1 MKELQRLRSQLSSA
15 DYHHVTVLILGMLT
29 MLVGEFSTALP
40 IAEILRNFNNGGT
53 TVQLVNILPLA
64 ILALMYPL
72 GPVWLQKRTVTALF
86 RDSLKVFIIGT
97 VIIGLAY
104 TLPLMLVGR
113 IIQAV
118 GCGMMLPMFATL
130 ISALLPED
138 SRFSDFNQLEDIITG
153 VATITAL
160 LLTGMS
166 FLILHAWQW
175 ANLLV
180 ILGSLIVYGMAN
192 EIEIDLEA
200 QKYSI
205 EWVNFGLSGG
215 FLLLIGGMVLLTK
228 TGLALASWWRWFFL
242 LSALICLALYVRR
255 EWQVKNPLIDFRGLL
270 DVRYLRAVLLQ
281 GIGGASFASLL
292 VIGVLYLRQG
302 LHYATWAI
310 GVSLIPGIVV
320 RLLVHHGT
328 IPLLKNVFT
337 IKRIRMATG
346 IMMLGWGCLTIF
358 STYLNLLLFVI
369 LTMLIEAGHGL
380 LIQVGKQLNQRPR
393 SRRLINMADIFA
405 GQFKLMATSLI
416 LTVLSVVLQN
426 VTESWSFS
434 GLPGQLSS
442 LAGYRAAFLVFF
454 IITILSWLVTM
465 IAGRNYNLSK
475 HIVK

>member
-15 DYHHVTVLILGMLT
+15 DYHHVTVLILGMLI

-72 GPVWLQKRTVTALF
+72 GPVWLQKRTVTTLF

-118 GCGMMLPMFATL
+118 GCGMILPMFATL

-160 LLTGMS
+160 LLTGTS

-281 GIGGASFASLL
+281 GIGAASFASLL

-302 LHYATWAI
+302 LYYATWAI
-310 GVSLIPGIVV
+310 WGIVDSRNHGAVASSSRDHSIVEKRFYNKTDSNGHGHHDV
-320 RLLVHHGT
+320 RLGMFDNFF
-328 IPLLKNVFT
+328 NVSQP
-337 IKRIRMATG
+337 A
-346 IMMLGWGCLTIF
+346 
-358 STYLNLLLFVI
+358 
-369 LTMLIEAGHGL
+369 
-380 LIQVGKQLNQRPR
+380 
-393 SRRLINMADIFA
+393 
-405 GQFKLMATSLI
+405 
-416 LTVLSVVLQN
+416 
-426 VTESWSFS
+426 
-434 GLPGQLSS
+434 
-442 LAGYRAAFLVFF
+442 
-454 IITILSWLVTM
+454 
-465 IAGRNYNLSK
+465 
-475 HIVK
+475 IVCDFNHVD

>member
-1 MKELQRLRSQLSSA
+1 
-15 DYHHVTVLILGMLT
+15 
-29 MLVGEFSTALP
+29 
-40 IAEILRNFNNGGT
+40 
-53 TVQLVNILPLA
+53 
-64 ILALMYPL
+64 
-72 GPVWLQKRTVTALF
+72 
-86 RDSLKVFIIGT
+86 
-97 VIIGLAY
+97 
-104 TLPLMLVGR
+104 
-113 IIQAV
+113 
-118 GCGMMLPMFATL
+118 
-130 ISALLPED
+130 
-138 SRFSDFNQLEDIITG
+138 
-153 VATITAL
+153 
-160 LLTGMS
+160 
-166 FLILHAWQW
+166 
-175 ANLLV
+175 
-180 ILGSLIVYGMAN
+180 
-192 EIEIDLEA
+192 
-200 QKYSI
+200 
-205 EWVNFGLSGG
+205 
-215 FLLLIGGMVLLTK
+215 
-228 TGLALASWWRWFFL
+228 LASWWRWFFL
-242 LSALICLALYVRR
+242 LSALICLAIYVRR

-281 GIGGASFASLL
+281 GIGAASFASLL

-328 IPLLKNVFT
+328 IPLLKNVST

>member
-1 MKELQRLRSQLSSA
+1 MNKLQRLRSQLSSA
-15 DYHHVTVLILGMLT
+15 DYRHVIVLILGMLT
-29 MLVGEFSTALP
+29 MLVGEFSTTLP
-40 IAEILRNFNNGGT
+40 IAEILRNFDNGGT

-72 GPVWLQKRTVTALF
+72 GPVWLQKRTVSTLF

-97 VIIGLAY
+97 VIIVLAY

-138 SRFSDFNQLEDIITG
+138 SRFSDFNQLEDIITR
-153 VATITAL
+153 VATIVAL
-160 LLTGMS
+160 VLTGLS
-166 FLILHAWQW
+166 FLAFHAWQW

-192 EIEIDLEA
+192 EIEINLEV
-200 QKYSI
+200 QEYSV
-205 EWVNFGLSGG
+205 EWVNFVLSSGL
-215 FLLLIGGMVLLTK
+215 LLLIGGMVSLTK
-228 TGLALASWWRWFFL
+228 TGLALAGWWRWFFL
-242 LSALICLALYVRR
+242 VSALVCLGLYVWR
-255 EWQVKNPLIDFRGLL
+255 EWRVKNPLIDFKGLL
-270 DVRYLRAVLLQ
+270 DVRYLRAVFLQ
-281 GIGGASFASLL
+281 GIGAASFASLL

-302 LHYATWAI
+302 LHYARWAI
-310 GVSLIPGIVV
+310 GLSLIPGIVV
-320 RLLVHHGT
+320 RLVVHHGT
-328 IPLLKNVFT
+328 VTLLQPVSMV
-337 IKRIRMATG
+337 KRIRLATG
-346 IMMLGWGCLTIF
+346 IMMLGWGCLAIF

-369 LTMLIEAGHGL
+369 LTMLIEAGHGI
-380 LIQVGKQLNQRPR
+380 LIQVGKRLNQRPH

-442 LAGYRAAFLVFF
+442 LAGYRAAFFVFF

-465 IAGRNYNLSK
+465 IVGRNYNLSK

>member
-15 DYHHVTVLILGMLT
+15 DYHHVTFLILGMLT

-64 ILALMYPL
+64 NLALMYPL
-72 GPVWLQKRTVTALF
+72 GPVWLQKRTVTTLF

-228 TGLALASWWRWFFL
+228 TGLALASWWR
-242 LSALICLALYVRR
+242 
-255 EWQVKNPLIDFRGLL
+255 
-270 DVRYLRAVLLQ
+270 
-281 GIGGASFASLL
+281 
-292 VIGVLYLRQG
+292 
-302 LHYATWAI
+302 
-310 GVSLIPGIVV
+310 
-320 RLLVHHGT
+320 
-328 IPLLKNVFT
+328 
-337 IKRIRMATG
+337 
-346 IMMLGWGCLTIF
+346 
-358 STYLNLLLFVI
+358 
-369 LTMLIEAGHGL
+369 
-380 LIQVGKQLNQRPR
+380 
-393 SRRLINMADIFA
+393 
-405 GQFKLMATSLI
+405 
-416 LTVLSVVLQN
+416 
-426 VTESWSFS
+426 
-434 GLPGQLSS
+434 
-442 LAGYRAAFLVFF
+442 
-454 IITILSWLVTM
+454 
-465 IAGRNYNLSK
+465 
-475 HIVK
+475 

>member
-15 DYHHVTVLILGMLT
+15 DYHHVTFLILGMLT

-64 ILALMYPL
+64 NLALMYPL
-72 GPVWLQKRTVTALF
+72 GPVWLQKRTVTTLF

-215 FLLLIGGMVLLTK
+215 FLLLIGGMVLLTTRPALRNVGHWGIVDSRNRGAVASSSRDHSIVEKRFYNK
-228 TGLALASWWRWFFL
+228 TDSNGH
-242 LSALICLALYVRR
+242 
-255 EWQVKNPLIDFRGLL
+255 GHH
-270 DVRYLRAVLLQ
+270 DVRLGMFDNFFNVSQ
-281 GIGGASFASLL
+281 P
-292 VIGVLYLRQG
+292 
-302 LHYATWAI
+302 AI
-310 GVSLIPGIVV
+310 VC
-320 RLLVHHGT
+320 
-328 IPLLKNVFT
+328 VF
-337 IKRIRMATG
+337 
-346 IMMLGWGCLTIF
+346 
-358 STYLNLLLFVI
+358 NHV
-369 LTMLIEAGHGL
+369 
-380 LIQVGKQLNQRPR
+380 
-393 SRRLINMADIFA
+393 D
-405 GQFKLMATSLI
+405 
-416 LTVLSVVLQN
+416 
-426 VTESWSFS
+426 
-434 GLPGQLSS
+434 
-442 LAGYRAAFLVFF
+442 
-454 IITILSWLVTM
+454 
-465 IAGRNYNLSK
+465 
-475 HIVK
+475 